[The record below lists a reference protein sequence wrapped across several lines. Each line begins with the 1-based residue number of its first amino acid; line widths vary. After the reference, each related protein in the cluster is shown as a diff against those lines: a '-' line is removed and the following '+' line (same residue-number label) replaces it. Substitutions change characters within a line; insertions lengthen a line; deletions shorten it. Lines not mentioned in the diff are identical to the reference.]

1 MTMTENNQLT
11 SVSVQNGNSFAYID
25 QMISLRIFKTI
36 EELMKDIN
44 LKSVILLI
52 GLLGADSLKKFVKI
66 FIENILSKLKDT
78 NLRSFLMKITS
89 LFKKK
94 QQLIKE
100 KPVNKLILNY
110 TPKQIFWD
118 GIDKI
123 MKSDKDSVS
132 FKILSNKID
141 QVSKIEYILNQTVTN
156 FEIKY
161 DDWNC
166 SFSDNII
173 LKYNCVG
180 DNKKIDTGSYD
191 AFVFDKTKTIF
202 ENLPFPNFIEDYKK
216 SAMYQNSKFFSG
228 SEIGGRISRVYL
240 AHRGKYQSIYEEVA
254 GILFAGRNIRKF
266 EMDRPF
272 KLFDIEFTTSMFIET
287 DKIYDWS
294 GIRDADK
301 VKQWVDNQ
309 LDQNENETGNGTSFN
324 LCLSSDNLQLNLLY
338 SWTNFVNDLQKNLT
352 QNNTNTIKIY
362 DIKMINKE
370 IKTQIDNPN
379 YSVDKNGSDNGQL
392 KFLEKIEY
400 KKEINETYI
409 NEIYKNF
416 STLYLKEQDS
426 FILNGCLDRFKHK
439 KDIYKNLGLP
449 YKFGALLYGEPG
461 TGKSSCINAISSY
474 LSKDIY
480 YLDLTTVK
488 TNDELKLLFN
498 HINKEKS
505 ENGII
510 VIEDIDAMIN
520 VVHDRRLMEIGSES
534 GDLTLECLLN
544 LLQGTLTHDGTTF
557 LITTNHIEKLDPA
570 FYRDGRFDI
579 KMELTPC
586 HHYQMNV
593 IYNKFFERNIPNELL
608 KQIPEHKITPAT
620 FIQKLLPYILKH
632 ELTDSEILQ
641 SVM

>member
-1 MTMTENNQLT
+1 MTENNQST
-11 SVSVQNGNSFAYID
+11 SISLQNGNSFAYID

-52 GLLGADSLKKFVKI
+52 GLLGADSLKKIVKI
-66 FIENILSKLKDT
+66 CIENILSKLKDT
-78 NLRSFLMKITS
+78 NLRLFLMKITS

-161 DDWNC
+161 YDWNC
-166 SFSDNII
+166 WFSDNII

-180 DNKKIDTGSYD
+180 DNKKIDSGDYD
-191 AFVFDKTKTIF
+191 KFVFDKTKTLF
-202 ENLPFPNFIEDYKK
+202 ENLPFPDFIEDYKK
-216 SAMYQNSKFFSG
+216 STMYKNSTQFSG
-228 SEIGGRISRVYL
+228 SEIGRKIGHDYL
-240 AHRGKYQSIYEEVA
+240 AYKYDDSKIYQEVA
-254 GILFAGRNIRKF
+254 GILFAGRTFKKF
-266 EMDRPF
+266 GMGRNF
-272 KLFDIEFTTSMFIET
+272 KLFDIEFTESMYMQADCF
-287 DKIYDWS
+287 YGW
-294 GIRDADK
+294 GCIRDTDK
-301 VKQWVDNQ
+301 VKQWVDLQ
-309 LDQNENETGNGTSFN
+309 LDQKENEKKNCTSFN
-324 LCLSSDNLQLNLLY
+324 LCLTSDNLQLNLLEC
-338 SWTNFVNDLQKNLT
+338 WTNFVNDLQKGIT
-352 QNNTNTIKIY
+352 QVNSNTIKIY
-362 DIKMINKE
+362 DIKMITKE

-400 KKEINETYI
+400 KKEINETHI
-409 NEIYKNF
+409 NQIYKDF

-426 FILNGCLDRFKHK
+426 FILNGCLDRFKNK
-439 KDIYKNLGLP
+439 KDLYKNLGLP

-510 VIEDIDAMIN
+510 VIEDIDAMTN
-520 VVHDRRLMEIGSES
+520 VVHDRQLMEIGSES

-586 HHYQMNV
+586 DYYQMNV
-593 IYNKFFERNIPNELL
+593 IYNKFFERNIPSELL

-620 FIQKLLPYILKH
+620 FIQKLLPYILKS

-641 SVM
+641 NVM